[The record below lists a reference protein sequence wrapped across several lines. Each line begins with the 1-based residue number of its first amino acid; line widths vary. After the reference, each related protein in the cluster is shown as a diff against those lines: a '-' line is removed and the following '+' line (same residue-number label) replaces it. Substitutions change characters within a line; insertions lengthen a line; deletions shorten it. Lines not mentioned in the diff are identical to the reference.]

1 MRKTFKI
8 GEEAVGGIITISE
21 AGKRGYKVECKDY
34 YTKKVVQWTYLY
46 SFTELV
52 DYLEYVSSH
61 YHADR
66 MSKHFRTAVDKSE

>member
-21 AGKRGYKVECKDY
+21 AGKRAYKVECKDY

-66 MSKHFRTAVDKSE
+66 MSKHFQTAVDKSE